1 MSWHIDHPP
10 SADDPE
16 FTSQYATLQGSIYP
30 SAATATDGT
39 YARTLPTPNS
49 GATIRPLCVD
59 PNVSGRIW
67 AVGTAFG
74 QVGFTDDDGTTFT
87 ATPGGSGGIQS
98 MLITGNY
105 AYLSTKSQV
114 WRSPKPLADGTGL
127 SWTKI
132 WDTDSMALGPA
143 GSATNAGTNAEL
155 RNSCVAVS
163 GSNGYIVEY
172 GSTTVTGGPSLYY
185 SSNIDTATA
194 ASVVFTKPKT
204 WANGKHCHAVQVI
217 GGVPWVTIGD
227 ATFTDLGVWT
237 ATNAAAGTWNRRS
250 LYGEANG
257 GTTEYGI
264 NMLPMTIG
272 GQSVVVMEYDGY
284 GPSGPLIHPTQTSST
299 NRPTRR
305 LCDLPNPYSG
315 SMRGLT
321 LTAAGHLMWVT
332 TGESAAIGPLDS
344 IWIAKAPF
352 TNPILL
358 ESFASA
364 NTLGTIG
371 DPVTNNG
378 YVWFGNYRCKIPT
391 LR

>member
-1 MSWHIDHPP
+1 MPNRNLPD
-10 SADDPE
+10 E
-16 FTSQYATLQGSIYP
+16 LATARVFPDASV
-30 SAATATDGT
+30 ATDGT
-39 YARTLPTPNS
+39 YARTQPTPDTGGLS
-49 GATIRPLCVD
+49 IRPLCVD
-59 PNVSGRIW
+59 PDVAGRLW
-67 AVGTAFG
+67 CVGSAFG
-74 QVGFTDDDGTTFT
+74 QIGHTDNDGTSWT
-87 ATPGGSGGIQS
+87 ARTANPGSGGVQS
-98 MLITGNY
+98 MLFAGSY
-105 AYLSTKSQV
+105 VYLSTTSQV
-114 WRSPKPLADGTGL
+114 WRSPKPAAAGTGL

-132 WDTDSMALGPA
+132 WDTSGMALGPA
-143 GSATNAGTNAEL
+143 GAVTNAGTNAEL
-155 RNSCVAVS
+155 RNSCIAVS

-194 ASVVFTKPKT
+194 SNIVFTKPKT
-204 WANGKHCHAVQVI
+204 WTNGKHCHAVQVI

-237 ATNAAAGTWNRRS
+237 ATAANAATWNRRS

-264 NMLPMTIG
+264 NMVPLTIG
-272 GQSVVVMEYDGY
+272 GQSIVVMEYDGY
-284 GPSGPLIHPTQTSST
+284 GPAGPLVHGTQSGSA

-305 LCDLPNPYSG
+305 LSDLPYPYMG

-321 LTAAGHLMWVT
+321 VTAAGHLMWVT
-332 TGESAAIGPLDS
+332 TGENAALGPLDS

-358 ESFASA
+358 ESFTSN

-371 DPVTNNG
+371 DAVTSNG
-378 YVWFGNYRCKIPT
+378 YAWFGTYRCRIPT
-391 LR
+391 LY